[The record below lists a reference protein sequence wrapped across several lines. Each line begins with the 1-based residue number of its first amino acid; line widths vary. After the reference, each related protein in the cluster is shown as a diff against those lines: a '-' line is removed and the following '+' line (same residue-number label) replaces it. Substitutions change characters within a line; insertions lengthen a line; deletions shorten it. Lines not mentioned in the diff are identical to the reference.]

1 MSYDETVR
9 PNLNGRQAAEQANQI
24 SKPDPEVVP
33 KAERRKFTA
42 EYKLRILAEA
52 DACTKPGQIG
62 ALLRREGLYRSHLD
76 KWRKQRRDRTL
87 QALAP
92 QKRGRKADPQAA
104 ELARLRRENVR
115 LQKRLQSAE
124 TIIEFQ
130 KKLALL
136 LGLTPDETDNDAE
149 P

>member
-1 MSYDETVR
+1 MSHDETIR
-9 PNLNGRQAAEQANQI
+9 PGLNGHQTTNERI
-24 SKPDPEVVP
+24 RLDPEVVS
-33 KAERRKFTA
+33 KAERRHFTA
-42 EYKLRILAEA
+42 EYKLGILAEA

-76 KWRKQRRDRTL
+76 KWRNQRREGTL
-87 QALAP
+87 QALSP
-92 QKRGRKADPQAA
+92 QKRGRKPDPQAA
-104 ELARLRRENVR
+104 EIVRLRRENER

-130 KKLALL
+130 KKLALM
-136 LGLTPDETDNDAE
+136 LGLTPDATANDAE